1 MSALRG
7 SVSLC
12 LFLCLGSCAA
22 YSPKD
27 VANPTKLTVE
37 DAMTD
42 IGRGFA
48 GLKAELRKSDLKL
61 GIFPC
66 KVTVNLN
73 VTASADQGGKLVID
87 ASTAPTTTATTSLTN
102 TISASGHFEQTNSS
116 AATRGNTVV
125 VEMYNVACV
134 PKDTLAGSFPD
145 KVEKVSKVVQE
156 SPTSTPFFH
165 KTGG

>member
-1 MSALRG
+1 MSTLRG
-7 SVSLC
+7 SLSLC
-12 LFLCLGSCAA
+12 LFFCLGSCTS

-27 VANPTKLTVE
+27 VADPTKLTVE

-42 IGRGFA
+42 VGRGFA

-73 VTASADQGGKLVID
+73 VTAAAGERGKLVID
-87 ASTAPTTTATTSLTN
+87 ASTAPTTTATTTLTN
-102 TISASGHFEQTNSS
+102 TISASGHFEQENSS
-116 AATRGNTVV
+116 SATRGNTVV
-125 VEMYNVACV
+125 IEMYNVACV

-156 SPTSTPFFH
+156 SPTSTPFVH
-165 KTGG
+165 KVGE